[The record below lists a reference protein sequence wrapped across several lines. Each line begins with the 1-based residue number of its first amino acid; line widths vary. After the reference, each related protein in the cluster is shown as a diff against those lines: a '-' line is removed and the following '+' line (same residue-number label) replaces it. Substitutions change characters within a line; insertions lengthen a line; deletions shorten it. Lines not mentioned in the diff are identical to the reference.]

1 LDRPQAPLRPSG
13 FTVPEMIELN
23 RKVQL
28 LPNGMAKALALS
40 RELEPSRRRGQRPN
54 HNQQQNGN
62 DSSHQGA

>member
-1 LDRPQAPLRPSG
+1 MDRPQALLRLSG

-23 RKVQL
+23 RNVQL

-54 HNQQQNGN
+54 HNQQQDG
-62 DSSHQGA
+62 DDGSHQGA